1 MPDFND
7 SNIDYFETCL
17 SLMVKIED
25 DFSLLK
31 TNLIDR
37 YRYLTSKKYD
47 EIFSM
52 SEGVSEINFVN
63 FSKIYDNYEFAI
75 NENEFLFYEHQLE
88 ELRIKE
94 KEPNINVLESIQ
106 IQNVPQG
113 DNKSDNNSTVNNT
126 NIIRSQTNI
135 SNNLMPNLG
144 SAAGS
149 SNNGLGASAGN
160 IDCKSLSSKFFKKG
174 TFIWICKKIN
184 ENVIGNYLISSFK
197 LFSKLFGDSDINN
210 VENLYA
216 FIIDLFFKKLIDLIE
231 KNKDFKEIDP
241 IFLKEGLTS
250 FYYPFCEAMQRINS
264 ININSKLLSE
274 KILNYNEKILNNYLK
289 NFYLNY
295 ILDTS
300 KVFSEATAKIF
311 NNLNNNLKQSSNII
325 NNNLETNLIEI
336 SSNNNGNTNI
346 NNINKNIVFS
356 NPNINNIGNI
366 LFNGLYASSTGRI
379 FLNNEISIL
388 NNKLQN
394 LINDK
399 IATIKKLDIQEIL
412 SSTEEDTNKIYFNNL
427 VSIYEVPFFVIRSFN
442 IYKKDSLKCNVLYS
456 RESRDQ
462 LNKEEREAFQNDLIF
477 TKKKADEFLN
487 LEKFINCNLHNY
499 NEKDADR
506 NLELKKDYEIIFI
519 FLFILFVKSL
529 DNFKALNEKFIKN
542 FPKIKSNKQMRNELS
557 NKFENNVKLAL
568 FNLYESL
575 VEVIDCKIFQKL
587 KALFF
592 DTNLQYYENAITFR
606 LPLRELLID
615 LFHFKKKLFILLEDE
630 GKLYN
635 ESKLSTLNEA
645 LIHKKQRKLTKFQKE
660 MECLSIRRLAIFNLN
675 SNEEIFPQT
684 IMNTIVR
691 IFLKVRYKSFLYTNY
706 YAYFNKKY
714 IINDRI

>member
-311 NNLNNNLKQSSNII
+311 NNLNNNLKHSSNII